1 MHELDALN
9 HLIREHNH
17 GLERK
22 LASAEV
28 EEVFEVWSQ
37 QVDDHD
43 VALGFAPAPMERGNA
58 D

>member
-17 GLERK
+17 SLERK

-28 EEVFEVWSQ
+28 EEVFEVGSK
-37 QVDDHD
+37 QVDDHY
-43 VALGFAPAPMERGNA
+43 VALGFEPIPMDRGNA